1 MTKSLS
7 KGSVLKSGWMYI
19 NPTEARVID
28 TNAMVESKLK
38 ELSFKLAAETE
49 GDAGFTEGFV
59 QGIKAEQVT
68 ELIGEGLEPIS
79 EEAENAIP
87 ESELL
92 LQQAQEEIE
101 NMKAQALAEIEEARV
116 QVIEEAKKNTI
127 TTFEELVKKA
137 QELSIVRKANAKLLK
152 ENIMKTLTDL
162 CLDKVQMEI
171 VFNDVDYN
179 SFENS
184 AIFKDNGV
192 DEIDFLVSFN
202 PGESLKPLSKVA
214 SGGEM
219 SRVMLAF
226 KTHILENVCLSTII
240 FDEIDTGISGEVAN
254 AVAVK
259 LKAISK
265 KTQVLSITHLPIVA
279 SAADQHLFVKKK
291 VVNDRTVTSI
301 TKLSKEERI
310 KEIATMISSQKDEIT
325 SQLLAESMIDKF
337 CK

>member
-116 QVIEEAKKNTI
+116 QVIEEAKKIGYQEGFALGEKEGYEKGHVDGLNSVAEEREEALREVSIQLAQMEEAYQNKIAELEPQFIETLTGI
-127 TTFEELVKKA
+127 YEHIFHVSLKNSRDLIVYLIENAMRNLEGSNGFLIHVSREDYPFVSMQKKELVK
-137 QELSIVRKANAKLLK
+137 
-152 ENIMKTLTDL
+152 
-162 CLDKVQMEI
+162 
-171 VFNDVDYN
+171 
-179 SFENS
+179 
-184 AIFKDNGV
+184 G
-192 DEIDFLVSFN
+192 
-202 PGESLKPLSKVA
+202 
-214 SGGEM
+214 
-219 SRVMLAF
+219 
-226 KTHILENVCLSTII
+226 
-240 FDEIDTGISGEVAN
+240 TGISVDDIDIIEDATLARSECMIETGNGVFDCGLGTQLEALN
-254 AVAVK
+254 EE
-259 LKAISK
+259 LRLLSYEPG
-265 KTQVLSITHLPIVA
+265 KT
-279 SAADQHLFVKKK
+279 
-291 VVNDRTVTSI
+291 
-301 TKLSKEERI
+301 EG
-310 KEIATMISSQKDEIT
+310 
-325 SQLLAESMIDKF
+325 
-337 CK
+337 

>member
-1 MTKSLS
+1 MS

-116 QVIEEAKKNTI
+116 QVIEEAKKIGYQEGFALGEKEGYEKGHVDGLNSVAEEREEALREVSIQLAQMEEAYQNKIAELEPQFIETLTGIYEHIFHVSLKNSRDLIVYLIENTMRNLEGSNGFLI
-127 TTFEELVKKA
+127 HVSREDYPFVSMQKKELVK
-137 QELSIVRKANAKLLK
+137 
-152 ENIMKTLTDL
+152 
-162 CLDKVQMEI
+162 
-171 VFNDVDYN
+171 
-179 SFENS
+179 
-184 AIFKDNGV
+184 G
-192 DEIDFLVSFN
+192 
-202 PGESLKPLSKVA
+202 
-214 SGGEM
+214 
-219 SRVMLAF
+219 
-226 KTHILENVCLSTII
+226 
-240 FDEIDTGISGEVAN
+240 TGISVDDIDIIEDATLARSECMIETGNGVFDCGLGTQLEALN
-254 AVAVK
+254 EEIR
-259 LKAISK
+259 LLSYEPG
-265 KTQVLSITHLPIVA
+265 KT
-279 SAADQHLFVKKK
+279 
-291 VVNDRTVTSI
+291 
-301 TKLSKEERI
+301 EG
-310 KEIATMISSQKDEIT
+310 
-325 SQLLAESMIDKF
+325 
-337 CK
+337 

>member
-116 QVIEEAKKNTI
+116 QVIEEAKKIGYQEGFALGEKEGYEKGHVDGLNSVAEEREEALREVSIQLAQMEEAYQNKIAELEPQFIETLTGIYEHIFHVSLKNSRDLIVYLIENTMRNLEGSNGFLI
-127 TTFEELVKKA
+127 HVSREDYPFVSLQKKELVK
-137 QELSIVRKANAKLLK
+137 
-152 ENIMKTLTDL
+152 
-162 CLDKVQMEI
+162 
-171 VFNDVDYN
+171 
-179 SFENS
+179 
-184 AIFKDNGV
+184 G
-192 DEIDFLVSFN
+192 
-202 PGESLKPLSKVA
+202 
-214 SGGEM
+214 
-219 SRVMLAF
+219 
-226 KTHILENVCLSTII
+226 
-240 FDEIDTGISGEVAN
+240 TGISVADIDIIEDSTLARSECMIETGN
-254 AVAVK
+254 GVFDCGLGTQLEA
-259 LKAISK
+259 LNEELRLLSYEPG
-265 KTQVLSITHLPIVA
+265 KT
-279 SAADQHLFVKKK
+279 
-291 VVNDRTVTSI
+291 
-301 TKLSKEERI
+301 EG
-310 KEIATMISSQKDEIT
+310 
-325 SQLLAESMIDKF
+325 
-337 CK
+337 

>member
-116 QVIEEAKKNTI
+116 QVIEEAKKIGYQEGFALGEKEGYEKGHVDGLNSVAEEREEALREVSIQLAQMEEAYQNKIAELEPQFIETLTGIYEHIFHVSLKNSRDLIVYLIENTMRNLEGSNGFLI
-127 TTFEELVKKA
+127 HVSREDYPFVSMQKKELVK
-137 QELSIVRKANAKLLK
+137 
-152 ENIMKTLTDL
+152 
-162 CLDKVQMEI
+162 
-171 VFNDVDYN
+171 
-179 SFENS
+179 
-184 AIFKDNGV
+184 G
-192 DEIDFLVSFN
+192 
-202 PGESLKPLSKVA
+202 
-214 SGGEM
+214 
-219 SRVMLAF
+219 
-226 KTHILENVCLSTII
+226 
-240 FDEIDTGISGEVAN
+240 TGISVDDIDIIEDATLARSECMIETGNGVFDCGLGTQLEALN
-254 AVAVK
+254 EE
-259 LKAISK
+259 LRLLSYEPG
-265 KTQVLSITHLPIVA
+265 KT
-279 SAADQHLFVKKK
+279 
-291 VVNDRTVTSI
+291 
-301 TKLSKEERI
+301 EG
-310 KEIATMISSQKDEIT
+310 
-325 SQLLAESMIDKF
+325 
-337 CK
+337 

>member
-101 NMKAQALAEIEEARV
+101 NMKAQALAEIEEAKKIGYQEGFALGEKEGYEKGHVDGLNSVAEER
-116 QVIEEAKKNTI
+116 EEALREVSIQLAQMEEAYQNKIAELEPQFIETLTGIYEHIFHVSLKNSRDLIVYLIENTMRNLEGSNGFLIHVSREDYPFVSMQKK
-127 TTFEELVKKA
+127 ELVK
-137 QELSIVRKANAKLLK
+137 
-152 ENIMKTLTDL
+152 
-162 CLDKVQMEI
+162 
-171 VFNDVDYN
+171 
-179 SFENS
+179 
-184 AIFKDNGV
+184 G
-192 DEIDFLVSFN
+192 
-202 PGESLKPLSKVA
+202 
-214 SGGEM
+214 
-219 SRVMLAF
+219 
-226 KTHILENVCLSTII
+226 
-240 FDEIDTGISGEVAN
+240 TGISVDDIDIIEDATLARSECMIETGNGVFDCGLGTQLEALN
-254 AVAVK
+254 EE
-259 LKAISK
+259 LRLLSYEPG
-265 KTQVLSITHLPIVA
+265 KT
-279 SAADQHLFVKKK
+279 
-291 VVNDRTVTSI
+291 
-301 TKLSKEERI
+301 EG
-310 KEIATMISSQKDEIT
+310 
-325 SQLLAESMIDKF
+325 
-337 CK
+337 

>member
-116 QVIEEAKKNTI
+116 QVIEEAKKIGYQEGFALGEKEGYEKGHVDGLNSVAEEREEALREVSIQLAQMEEAYQNKIAELEPQFIETLTGIYEHIFHVSLKNSRDLIVYLIENTMRNLEGSNGFLI
-127 TTFEELVKKA
+127 HVSREDYPFVSMQKKELVK
-137 QELSIVRKANAKLLK
+137 
-152 ENIMKTLTDL
+152 
-162 CLDKVQMEI
+162 
-171 VFNDVDYN
+171 
-179 SFENS
+179 
-184 AIFKDNGV
+184 G
-192 DEIDFLVSFN
+192 
-202 PGESLKPLSKVA
+202 
-214 SGGEM
+214 
-219 SRVMLAF
+219 
-226 KTHILENVCLSTII
+226 
-240 FDEIDTGISGEVAN
+240 TGISVDDIDIIEDATLARSECMIETGNGVFDCG
-254 AVAVK
+254 
-259 LKAISK
+259 LG
-265 KTQVLSITHLPIVA
+265 TQLEALNEELRLLSYEPGKI
-279 SAADQHLFVKKK
+279 
-291 VVNDRTVTSI
+291 
-301 TKLSKEERI
+301 EG
-310 KEIATMISSQKDEIT
+310 
-325 SQLLAESMIDKF
+325 
-337 CK
+337 

>member
-1 MTKSLS
+1 MKTLQKLLFPEAEVTKSLS

-116 QVIEEAKKNTI
+116 QVIEEAKKIGYQEGFALGEKEGYEKGHVDGLNSVAEEREEALREVSIQLAQMEEAYQNKIAELEPQFIETLTGIYEHIFHVSLKNSRDLIVYLIENTMRNLEGSNGFLI
-127 TTFEELVKKA
+127 HVSREDYPFVSMQKKELVK
-137 QELSIVRKANAKLLK
+137 
-152 ENIMKTLTDL
+152 
-162 CLDKVQMEI
+162 
-171 VFNDVDYN
+171 
-179 SFENS
+179 
-184 AIFKDNGV
+184 G
-192 DEIDFLVSFN
+192 
-202 PGESLKPLSKVA
+202 
-214 SGGEM
+214 
-219 SRVMLAF
+219 
-226 KTHILENVCLSTII
+226 
-240 FDEIDTGISGEVAN
+240 TGISVDDIDIIEDATLARSECMIETGNGVFDCGLGTQLEALN
-254 AVAVK
+254 EEIR
-259 LKAISK
+259 LLSYEPG
-265 KTQVLSITHLPIVA
+265 KT
-279 SAADQHLFVKKK
+279 
-291 VVNDRTVTSI
+291 
-301 TKLSKEERI
+301 EG
-310 KEIATMISSQKDEIT
+310 
-325 SQLLAESMIDKF
+325 
-337 CK
+337 

>member
-116 QVIEEAKKNTI
+116 QVIEEAKKIGYQEGFALGEKEGYEKGHVDGLNSVAEEREEALREVSIQLAQMEEAYQNKIAELEPQFIETLTGIYEHIFHVSLKNSRDLIVYLIENTMRNLEGSNGFLI
-127 TTFEELVKKA
+127 HVSREDYPFVSMQKKELVK
-137 QELSIVRKANAKLLK
+137 
-152 ENIMKTLTDL
+152 
-162 CLDKVQMEI
+162 
-171 VFNDVDYN
+171 
-179 SFENS
+179 
-184 AIFKDNGV
+184 G
-192 DEIDFLVSFN
+192 
-202 PGESLKPLSKVA
+202 
-214 SGGEM
+214 
-219 SRVMLAF
+219 
-226 KTHILENVCLSTII
+226 
-240 FDEIDTGISGEVAN
+240 TGISVDDIDIIEDATLARSECMIETGNGVFDCGLGTQLEALN
-254 AVAVK
+254 EEIR
-259 LKAISK
+259 LLSYEPG
-265 KTQVLSITHLPIVA
+265 KT
-279 SAADQHLFVKKK
+279 
-291 VVNDRTVTSI
+291 
-301 TKLSKEERI
+301 EG
-310 KEIATMISSQKDEIT
+310 
-325 SQLLAESMIDKF
+325 
-337 CK
+337 

>member
-92 LQQAQEEIE
+92 LQQAQEEIG

-116 QVIEEAKKNTI
+116 QVIEEAKKIGYQEGFALGEKEGYEKGHVDGLNSVAEEREEALREVSIQLAQMEEAYQNKIAELEPQFIETLTGIYEHIFHVSLKNSRDLIVYLIENTMRNLEGSNGFLI
-127 TTFEELVKKA
+127 HVSREDYPFVSMQKKELVK
-137 QELSIVRKANAKLLK
+137 
-152 ENIMKTLTDL
+152 
-162 CLDKVQMEI
+162 
-171 VFNDVDYN
+171 
-179 SFENS
+179 
-184 AIFKDNGV
+184 G
-192 DEIDFLVSFN
+192 
-202 PGESLKPLSKVA
+202 
-214 SGGEM
+214 
-219 SRVMLAF
+219 
-226 KTHILENVCLSTII
+226 
-240 FDEIDTGISGEVAN
+240 TGISVDDIDIIEDATLARSECMIETGNGVFDCGLGTQLEALN
-254 AVAVK
+254 EE
-259 LKAISK
+259 LRLLSYEPG
-265 KTQVLSITHLPIVA
+265 KT
-279 SAADQHLFVKKK
+279 
-291 VVNDRTVTSI
+291 
-301 TKLSKEERI
+301 EG
-310 KEIATMISSQKDEIT
+310 
-325 SQLLAESMIDKF
+325 
-337 CK
+337 

>member
-116 QVIEEAKKNTI
+116 QVIEEAKKIGYQEGFALGEKDGYEKGHVDGLNSVAEEREEALREVSIQLAQMEETYQNKIAELEPQFIETLTGIYEHIFRVSLKNSRDLIVYLIENTMRNLEGSNGFLI
-127 TTFEELVKKA
+127 HVSREDYPFVSMQKKELVK
-137 QELSIVRKANAKLLK
+137 
-152 ENIMKTLTDL
+152 
-162 CLDKVQMEI
+162 
-171 VFNDVDYN
+171 
-179 SFENS
+179 
-184 AIFKDNGV
+184 G
-192 DEIDFLVSFN
+192 
-202 PGESLKPLSKVA
+202 
-214 SGGEM
+214 
-219 SRVMLAF
+219 
-226 KTHILENVCLSTII
+226 
-240 FDEIDTGISGEVAN
+240 TGISVDDIDIIEDATLARSECMIETGNGVFDCGLGTQLEALN
-254 AVAVK
+254 EE
-259 LKAISK
+259 LRLLSYEPG
-265 KTQVLSITHLPIVA
+265 KT
-279 SAADQHLFVKKK
+279 
-291 VVNDRTVTSI
+291 
-301 TKLSKEERI
+301 EG
-310 KEIATMISSQKDEIT
+310 
-325 SQLLAESMIDKF
+325 
-337 CK
+337 